1 MSTPL
6 QDAIIAQM
14 RQGPVCV
21 YEIAKRV
28 TSTEKN
34 VRRAVML
41 LQDRGIV
48 RPKGWE
54 ASGKRKRMMF
64 ELVPFRQAQR
74 SKP

>member
-1 MSTPL
+1 MSQTPL
-6 QDAIIAQM
+6 QDDIVSDLT
-14 RQGPVCV
+14 RGPACV
-21 YEIAKRV
+21 HAIAKRV

-41 LQDRGIV
+41 LQGRGIV

-64 ELVPFRQAQR
+64 ELVKSA
-74 SKP
+74 